1 MSPDEVD
8 SVSCSICME
17 EFADGDDSILTIC
30 SHRFHMACLNR
41 WTLSGGTDCPL
52 CRTCITARCEIDDN
66 NVSGSGMTYT
76 SYNDILRIINENN
89 DNDDDDDDEGWR
101 GSRWA
106 VDMGL
111 NNNENNENNE
121 NNNEN
126 NENNNENNENN
137 ENTRINNLIHNQNI
151 NRNSDLQNIYVLPL
165 AIRTPSPIRR
175 GSNWVGPRL
184 VVARRAQAR
193 AHARRYADG
202 YASMIERGESDY
214 TISRNLDNWINVGN
228 WV

>member
-30 SHRFHMACLNR
+30 SHWFHMACLNR

-52 CRTCITARCEIDDN
+52 CRTSITARCEIDDN
-66 NVSGSGMTYT
+66 N
-76 SYNDILRIINENN
+76 YNDE
-89 DNDDDDDDEGWR
+89 

-106 VDMGL
+106 VDMGI
-111 NNNENNENNE
+111 NNIENNENNE
-121 NNNEN
+121 NND
-126 NENNNENNENN
+126 ENN

-151 NRNSDLQNIYVLPL
+151 NRNSDIQNIYVLPEE
-165 AIRTPSPIRR
+165 IMTPPVIRR
-175 GSNWVGPRL
+175 RSNWVGPRL

-193 AHARRYADG
+193 AEARRYADG
-202 YASMIERGESDY
+202 YSSMIERGESDY

-228 WV
+228 WI